1 MNTPTD
7 LTCEYAS
14 NPINIDTRQ
23 PRFGWQL
30 ASDRRG
36 RSQSVYQILVANSAA
51 NLLAGHGHKWD
62 SGKVASN
69 NSVIV
74 AYAVV
79 G

>member
-1 MNTPTD
+1 MITPTG

-14 NPINIDTRQ
+14 NPINIDTPQ
-23 PRFGWQL
+23 PRFGWL
-30 ASDRRG
+30 LESDRRG